1 MFGDESSKI
10 TLKRITTNRELHQ
23 AQQIRIEVLEHEQGF
38 PHNVNID
45 GLDQSAIHVLL
56 LDEENPV
63 GTARLTKL
71 NDKEG
76 IIARIALLRSHQGKS
91 LGKYLIHELEIQALQ
106 LGLTTLYIEPLYHLK
121 PFFESIGYR
130 QVNDFGKEGDHH
142 LIQMEKFLS
151 SV

>member
-142 LIQMEKFLS
+142 LIQMVKIFE
-151 SV
+151 

>member
-121 PFFESIGYR
+121 PFFESLGYR
-130 QVNDFGKEGDHH
+130 QVKDFGKEGDHH
-142 LIQMEKFLS
+142 LIQMVKNF
-151 SV
+151 

>member
-10 TLKRITTNRELHQ
+10 TLKRITTHRELHQ

-71 NDKEG
+71 DDKEG
-76 IIARIALLRSHQGKS
+76 IIARIALLRSHQGKG
-91 LGKYLIHELEIQALQ
+91 LGKYLIRELEIQALQ

-142 LIQMEKFLS
+142 LIQMVKIFE
-151 SV
+151 

>member
-106 LGLTTLYIEPLYHLK
+106 LGLTTLYIEPLYNLK

-142 LIQMEKFLS
+142 LIQMVKIF
-151 SV
+151 

>member
-76 IIARIALLRSHQGKS
+76 IIARIALLRSHRGKS

>member
-76 IIARIALLRSHQGKS
+76 VIARIALLRSHQGKG

-142 LIQMEKFLS
+142 LIQMVKIFE
-151 SV
+151 

>member
-10 TLKRITTNRELHQ
+10 TLKLITTPGELHQ

-76 IIARIALLRSHQGKS
+76 IIARIALLRSHQGKG
-91 LGKYLIHELEIQALQ
+91 LGKYLIRELEIQALQ
-106 LGLTTLYIEPLYHLK
+106 LGITTLYIEPLYHLK
-121 PFFESIGYR
+121 PFFESLGFR
-130 QVNDFGKEGDHH
+130 QVKDFGKEGDHH
-142 LIQMEKFLS
+142 LIQMVKIL
-151 SV
+151 